1 MAFTVTPRV
10 RRIAEAE
17 WKLFEQVHNIGGRA
31 SCQDSP
37 DTFFIMRS
45 SQLMAWSEAMQES
58 YWNDLITATQQG
70 RNLLT
75 EKYAYMMAQHQSG
88 RIFPHSQPASGA
100 AAGKRHIH

>member
-45 SQLMAWSEAMQES
+45 SQLMAWSEGAIGTISSQRH
-58 YWNDLITATQQG
+58 NKGA
-70 RNLLT
+70 
-75 EKYAYMMAQHQSG
+75 
-88 RIFPHSQPASGA
+88 IF
-100 AAGKRHIH
+100 